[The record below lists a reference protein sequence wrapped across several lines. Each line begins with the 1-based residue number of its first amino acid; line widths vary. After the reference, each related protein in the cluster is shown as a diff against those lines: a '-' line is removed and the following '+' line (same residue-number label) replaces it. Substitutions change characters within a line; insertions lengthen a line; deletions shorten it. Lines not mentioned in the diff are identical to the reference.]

1 VTDLAATPAPT
12 RSSGTSRAPDL
23 ALDAQLEG
31 YRRELK
37 AHCRR
42 MLRCPVEAEDATQ
55 ETLLRAWRGY
65 DRFEGRAALRSWLY
79 HIATNVCLDLVKS
92 RQRRPV
98 PVDLMASTPAAVAG
112 AAGHPDGSSPSM
124 MSSTPRPGVLA
135 PADDPAELVVSRE
148 TIRLAF
154 VAALQRLPQ
163 RQRAVL
169 ILRDVLRWKA
179 GEVATLLGTTTPAVN
194 SMLQRA
200 RTTLATASH
209 DAANPSDPLCDEDHA
224 LVRRYVDAFQRHDVN
239 ALVRLLQPESGRP
252 GAGGG

>member
-12 RSSGTSRAPDL
+12 RSPGTSQAPHL

-37 AHCRR
+37 AYCRG
-42 MLRCPVEAEDATQ
+42 MLRCPVDAEDATQ

-79 HIATNVCLDLVKS
+79 HIATNVCLDLLRS

-98 PVDLMASTPAAVAG
+98 PMDLMGSMPAAV
-112 AAGHPDGSSPSM
+112 GHPDGSSLPPMASL
-124 MSSTPRPGVLA
+124 SSTSRPAVLA
-135 PADDPAELVVSRE
+135 PADDPADLVVSRE

-169 ILRDVLRWKA
+169 ILRDVLRWRA
-179 GEVATLLGTTTPAVN
+179 SEVATLLGTTTPAVN
-194 SMLQRA
+194 SLLQRA
-200 RTTLATASH
+200 RTTLASASH
-209 DAANPSDPLCDEDHA
+209 AAADPSEPLCDEDHA
-224 LVRRYVDAFQRHDVN
+224 LLRRYVDAFQRHDVN
-239 ALVRLLQPESGRP
+239 ALVRLLQPAPGRSGS
-252 GAGGG
+252 GDG